1 MNEYET
7 LIIRGYD
14 DETKIQK
21 SADQMDDEIISAGK
35 QGWEI
40 KSSAMNVVYLQRKK

>member
-1 MNEYET
+1 MDEYET

-14 DETKIQK
+14 DVTKIQK
-21 SADQMDDEIISAGK
+21 PANQMDAEVINAGK

-40 KSSAMNVVYLQRKK
+40 KSSSLNVVYLQRKK